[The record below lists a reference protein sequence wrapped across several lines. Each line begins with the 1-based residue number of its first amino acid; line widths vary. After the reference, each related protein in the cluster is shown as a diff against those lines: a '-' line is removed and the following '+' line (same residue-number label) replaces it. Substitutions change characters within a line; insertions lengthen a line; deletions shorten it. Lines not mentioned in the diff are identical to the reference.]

1 MVFINIKL
9 KQMKKLFYVIA
20 ITVFLAMFTG
30 NGINAQPKFTI
41 HVTGG
46 YGMPLGDF
54 KITPP
59 TPDNNAVNPGVNSPD
74 ADFYPYYTKNVF
86 NFGADGKL
94 AIGKKGN
101 FRVVFGVSYNMFSN
115 SIDAKFKANS
125 GDTLPGGGVTT
136 TFKPKV
142 NIISINL
149 GGEWAFMPK
158 GKINPYI
165 GAGFTGN
172 FFGGSFTFG
181 QSVFVKGAQRT
192 GPMDMKSETRIGLLF
207 DGGVDFMLSK
217 QVGAVVGVKYHI
229 LNILGKGADVE
240 SEVGPNEIDLG
251 DKEHTLDD
259 GTTSPNKTLSSIQF
273 YAGVS
278 FYFGAPKTTAKK

>member
-1 MVFINIKL
+1 
-9 KQMKKLFYVIA
+9 MKKLFYICA
-20 ITVFLAMFTG
+20 ITLFFILFVK
-30 NGINAQPKFTI
+30 NEVIAQPKFI
-41 HVTGG
+41 INAYGG

-54 KITPP
+54 TITPP

-74 ADFYPYYTKNVF
+74 ADFYPYYTKNVI

-115 SIDAKFKANS
+115 SFDAKFKANS

-142 NIISINL
+142 NIISIAL
-149 GGEWAFMPK
+149 GGEWAFLPK
-158 GKINPYI
+158 GKVNPFV
-165 GAGFTGN
+165 GLDATAN
-172 FFGGSFTFG
+172 FFGGSFDFG
-181 QSVFVKGAQRT
+181 GTSVFVKGAQRT
-192 GPMDMKSETRIGLLF
+192 GPMDMKAETRIGLQIG
-207 DGGVDFMLSK
+207 GGVDFMLSK
-217 QVGAVVGVKYHI
+217 QVGIIVGAKYHI
-229 LNILGKGADVE
+229 INLLGKGADVE

-259 GTTSPNKTLSSIQF
+259 GTTSPNKTLTSLQF

-278 FYFGAPKTTAKK
+278 FYFGAPKKTK